1 MKSEN
6 DNNFVYEF
14 IQGAKSAIPI
24 FIGYFTTAVA
34 FGILAM
40 SSGLSPFEAVLFSMT
55 NLTGAAQF
63 MAINLIASGTA
74 IGEIVISVM
83 LMNMRYFIMGA
94 SLARKLGLKNNIEK
108 AIISYGVTDEIFS
121 VASLKPGKVASSFMY
136 GLQLSSWMGW
146 TLGTLMGV
154 TVGSFLPRA
163 LQDAMSGA
171 LFALFI
177 SLLIPEIKKSY
188 RAAILS
194 ISAGILNS
202 LLYYIWNISMG
213 WSIVISM
220 VTITAIGAM
229 LFKDKSVGA
238 ICNRPQDKADEVNDK
253 TPLRS

>member
-1 MKSEN
+1 MKSKI
-6 DNNFVYEF
+6 DNNFLYEF

-24 FIGYFTTAVA
+24 FIGYFTASIA
-34 FGILAM
+34 FGILAL
-40 SSGLSPFEAVLFSMT
+40 SSGLRPFEAVLFSMT

-83 LMNMRYFIMGA
+83 LMNMRYLIMAA
-94 SLARKLGLKNNIEK
+94 SLARKLGLKHNIEK
-108 AIISYGVTDEIFS
+108 AVISFGVTDEMFS
-121 VASLKPGKVASSFMY
+121 LVSLKEGKVANSFVY
-136 GLQLSSWMGW
+136 GLELTSWMGW

-188 RAAILS
+188 RAAVLS

-202 LLYYIWNISMG
+202 LLYYIWNISAG

-220 VTITAIGAM
+220 ITITGIGAA
-229 LFKDKSVGA
+229 FFRDEDNKDEPGNNKNGIEELIV
-238 ICNRPQDKADEVNDK
+238 
-253 TPLRS
+253 

>member
-1 MKSEN
+1 MESKI
-6 DNNFVYEF
+6 DNNFFYEF

-24 FIGYFTTAVA
+24 FIGYFTTSVA
-34 FGILAM
+34 FGILAL

-94 SLARKLGLKNNIEK
+94 SLARKLGLKNNIDK
-108 AIISYGVTDEIFS
+108 AIISFGVTDEIFS
-121 VASLKPGKVASSFMY
+121 VASLKTGKVTHSFMY
-136 GLQLSSWMGW
+136 GLQISSWMGW
-146 TLGTLMGV
+146 SLGTLMGV

-188 RAAILS
+188 RAAVLS
-194 ISAGILNS
+194 ASAGILNS
-202 LLYYIWNISMG
+202 LLYYIWNLSAG

-220 VTITAIGAM
+220 VTITAIGAV
-229 LFKDKSVGA
+229 FFNDEDNNAHDK
-238 ICNRPQDKADEVNDK
+238 REVK
-253 TPLRS
+253 EFIE